1 MKHFKKTIAITV
13 LACLSCVTIGY
24 GQTYGDDEAP
34 MEIEVTELNATTP
47 EIFGTLGINNTPN
60 PRNQLIRG
68 NSLVVQQ
75 IGDFNQARIRTA
87 TVSSEINVTQQGNDN
102 FTSLEYRTNTAI
114 ANILQT
120 GNENTVR
127 DFVYRPGEDVSL
139 DIEQTGDGIY
149 FERFGANSITKSLQ
163 LKQTSD
169 SPAIIIRSFN

>member
-1 MKHFKKTIAITV
+1 MKHFKKMIAVIS
-13 LACLSCVTIGY
+13 LACLSCFTMSY
-24 GQTYGDDEAP
+24 GQTYADDEAP
-34 MEIEVTELNATTP
+34 IEIEVTELNTTTP
-47 EIFGTLGINNTPN
+47 EIFGALGINNAIN
-60 PRNQLIRG
+60 PRNQIIQG
-68 NSLVVQQ
+68 NSIKLQQ
-75 IGDFNQARIRTA
+75 IGDFNQVRVRTA
-87 TVSSEINVTQQGNDN
+87 TGSSEINIDQLGNDN

-114 ANILQT
+114 ANILQN

-127 DFVYRPGEDVSL
+127 DFVYKPGEDVSL